1 MRKTGILTFAAAA
14 ALPLMASVSMQARTA
29 SPGPTS
35 GQEEMPGQRYAVT
48 DFSVNYLREKPDFT
62 AELGNQLLMGT
73 PVEITGREGYW
84 IQVLSP
90 DPYRAW
96 CVDMGLTEMSEEEIL
111 AYVAAPKYICT
122 AMYSRLMEAPDSN
135 ADQISDLVAGDL
147 VLAAGQEKKHIRKG
161 YIRVMT
167 PSGIEGYAEA
177 ADIEKFDIWAGNAD
191 ASAGNIIST
200 ARKFLGVPY
209 LWGGTTVKGVDCS
222 GFTRMVWFL
231 NGVLLPRNATEQAK
245 AGLEVKV
252 DFSTDPASLDG
263 TLPEDEM
270 KEEMLRRIRNLQ
282 PGDLIFFGTPAPSP
296 GITHTGI
303 YLGDGRFIH
312 ASKKVRYSSLIPG
325 DKDFYELSHKM
336 ICARRIIGQEDS
348 GTDVTSMLKSPA
360 YFPQRQ

>member
-73 PVEITGREGYW
+73 PVEITDREGYW

-147 VLAAGQEKKHIRKG
+147 VLAAGQGRKHVRKG
-161 YIRVMT
+161 YVRVMT

-177 ADIEKFDIWAGNAD
+177 SDIEKFDIWAGNAD

-209 LWGGTTVKGVDCS
+209 LWGGTSVKGVDCS

-231 NGVLLPRNATEQAK
+231 NGVLLPRNATDWRKYRRKRGQAC
-245 AGLEVKV
+245 
-252 DFSTDPASLDG
+252 
-263 TLPEDEM
+263 
-270 KEEMLRRIRNLQ
+270 R
-282 PGDLIFFGTPAPSP
+282 
-296 GITHTGI
+296 
-303 YLGDGRFIH
+303 
-312 ASKKVRYSSLIPG
+312 
-325 DKDFYELSHKM
+325 
-336 ICARRIIGQEDS
+336 
-348 GTDVTSMLKSPA
+348 
-360 YFPQRQ
+360 